1 MIQAAAQRRAKIL
14 TFWEHHGLEA
24 TQEAFA
30 VSRATLFRWQQALQK
45 GGGKLEALNQHS
57 TAPKRRRQRV
67 IPEAVRT
74 FIIQE
79 RGHEKLSKDK
89 LAVMMRDEK
98 IAHLSASTVGRMLSD
113 LKKSGGLPDPVRL
126 SLNGRT
132 GRLHERKPLKKRTKL
147 RSKHH
152 EGGLVKAD
160 TIVRFTN
167 GIKRYILTG
176 LDRESKFAFGYAYAS
191 HSSKS
196 AADFMKTFRRVA
208 PLTVTHVQTDNGS
221 EFADHFDL
229 LLNKAG
235 IVHFHS
241 YPRCPKMQSEIERFN
256 RTLSEAFISTHKH
269 LLAYNLPEFNRQLV
283 DWLLWY
289 NTKRPHWSL
298 GLISP
303 LKYICKQL
311 PVRESQKYWTNTR
324 ICILL

>member
-1 MIQAAAQRRAKIL
+1 MIQAEAQRRARIL
-14 TFWEHHGLEA
+14 TFWEKHGLAA
-24 TQEAFA
+24 TQEAFDI
-30 VSRATLFRWQQALQK
+30 SRPTLFRWQKALRE
-45 GGGKLEALNQHS
+45 GGGKLEQLNKQS
-57 TAPKRRRQRV
+57 TAPRRRRKRV
-67 IPEAVRT
+67 IPEAVKT
-74 FIIQE
+74 FIIAE
-79 RGHEKLSKDK
+79 RGKEKLGKDK

-98 IAHLSASTVGRMLSD
+98 IAHLSASTVGRMLAD
-113 LKKSGGLPDPVRL
+113 LKRSGSLPNPVKL
-126 SLNGRT
+126 SLNGKT
-132 GRLHERKPLKKRTKL
+132 GRLHERKPLKKRKKL
-147 RSKHH
+147 RSRHH

-196 AADFMKTFRRVA
+196 AADFMKTFRYVS
-208 PLTVTHVQTDNGS
+208 PISVTHVQTDNGS
-221 EFADHFDL
+221 EFADHFDV
-229 LLNKAG
+229 LLNKEG

-256 RTLSEAFISTHKH
+256 RTLSEAFISQNRN
-269 LLAYNLPEFNRQLV
+269 LLAYNLPEFNRRLT

-303 LKYICKQL
+303 LRYICKQL
-311 PVRESQKYWTNTR
+311 PARQSQMWWTSTEN
-324 ICILL
+324 

>member
-1 MIQAAAQRRAKIL
+1 MIQAEAQRRAKIL
-14 TFWEHHGLEA
+14 TFWERYGLAA
-24 TQEAFA
+24 TQEAFGI
-30 VSRATLFRWQQALQK
+30 SRPTLFRWQKVLRE
-45 GGGKLEALNQHS
+45 GGGKLEQLNKQS
-57 TAPKRRRQRV
+57 TAPKRKRQRV
-67 IPEAVRT
+67 IPEAVKV
-74 FIIQE
+74 FIIDE
-79 RGHEKLSKDK
+79 RGREKLGKDK
-89 LAVMMRDEK
+89 LARMLRDEGV
-98 IAHLSASTVGRMLSD
+98 ASLSVSTVGRMLAD
-113 LKKSGGLPDPVRL
+113 LKKKKVLPNPVKL

-132 GRLHERKPLKKRTKL
+132 GKLHERKPAKKRKKL
-147 RSKHH
+147 RSKGHA
-152 EGGLVKAD
+152 GGLVKAD

-176 LDRESKFAFGYAYAS
+176 LDRESKFAFGYAYSS

-196 AADFMKTFRRVA
+196 AADFMRTFKHVA
-208 PLTVTHVQTDNGS
+208 PLSVTHVQTDNGS
-221 EFADHFDL
+221 EFADHFDV
-229 LLNKAG
+229 LLNQEG

-256 RTLSEAFISTHKH
+256 RTLSEAFISTHRH

-311 PVRESQKYWTNTR
+311 PVRESQRYWTNTQ
-324 ICILL
+324 I